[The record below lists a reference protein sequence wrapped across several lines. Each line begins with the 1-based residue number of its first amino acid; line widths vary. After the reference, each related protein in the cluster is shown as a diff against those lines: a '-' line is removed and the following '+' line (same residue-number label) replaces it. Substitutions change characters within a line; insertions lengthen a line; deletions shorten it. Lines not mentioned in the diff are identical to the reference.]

1 MRVFLVQPSGNSQF
15 PVPPLGLGYLAAV
28 LERRGFEV
36 KIIDLNVESLGT
48 LEEHLSRERPEVVGV
63 SCAVGNTRE
72 AFAVVSKVKGQF
84 PECFVVVGGPYAS
97 IMSKEMLVRHR
108 EIDATVVGEGEATL
122 VELMERLQ
130 NKQGLNNVNGL
141 IFRDGSKIRS
151 NPSRDPV
158 DALDS
163 LPFPDREKLP
173 MKFYRQYAGVLF
185 TSRGCPYQCVF
196 CSRSV
201 FGRRWRG
208 HSPEYVL
215 TEIEH
220 LIKQYGVTDLSF
232 LDDNF
237 TFDLDRAEKILEGI
251 IAKKWKLSLYF
262 WNGIRVDSVNEGLL
276 AKMKKAGC
284 TAINYGVESV
294 DPEVLVKIAK
304 GITLDQVD
312 KTIRLTR
319 EAGIRANVF
328 LMVGNPGDTAKAFG
342 KIRKFVQ
349 RVKVDGVHLSLATP
363 IPGTEFWSWVNKNGD
378 WLGYDREELL
388 DWPIDDVEDAYP
400 VFETPDFTAKQRTE
414 TFRKTRKYLTEKKLL
429 L

>member
-1 MRVFLVQPSGNSQF
+1 MRALLIQPFSNNQF
-15 PVPPLGLGYLAAV
+15 PVPPLGLGYLAAM
-28 LERRGFEV
+28 LEKRGFEV
-36 KIIDLNVESLGT
+36 KIIDLNVESPRA
-48 LEEHLSRERPEVVGV
+48 LEEHLSRKRPEVVGV
-63 SCAVGNTRE
+63 SCTVGNARR
-72 AFAVVSKVKGQF
+72 AFTVVSKVKSHF

-97 IMSKEMLVRHR
+97 IMGENVLARHW
-108 EIDATVVGEGEATL
+108 EIDAAVAGEGETTL
-122 VELMERLQ
+122 VELMERLHC
-130 NKQGLNNVNGL
+130 KQGLNDVNGL
-141 IFRDGSKIRS
+141 IFRDGSKTRS
-151 NPSRDPV
+151 NPPRDPV
-158 DALDS
+158 EPVDT

-173 MKFYRQYAGVLF
+173 MKFYRENAGVLF

-215 TEIEH
+215 REIEH
-220 LIKQYGVTDLSF
+220 LVKHYGVTGLSF

-262 WNGIRVDSVNEGLL
+262 WNGIRVDSINEGLL
-276 AKMKKAGC
+276 TKMKKAGC

-294 DPEVLVKIAK
+294 DPEVLAKIAK
-304 GITLDQVD
+304 GITMDQVH

-319 EAGIRANVF
+319 AAGIKANVF
-328 LMVGNPGDTAKAFG
+328 LMVGNPGDTAKVFD
-342 KIRKFVQ
+342 KITKFVE

-363 IPGTEFWSWVNKNGD
+363 IPGTEFWSWVNKNGR
-378 WLGYDREELL
+378 WLGHDRIELL
-388 DWPIDDVEDAYP
+388 DWPIDDIEDAYA
-400 VFETPDFTAKQRTE
+400 VFETLDFTAKQRTE
-414 TFRKTRKYLTEKKLL
+414 AFRKTRKYLAEKKLL

>member
-1 MRVFLVQPSGNSQF
+1 MRVVLVQPSGGSQF

-36 KIIDLNVESLGT
+36 KIIDLNVESSGA

-63 SCAVGNTRE
+63 SCAVGNARE
-72 AFAVVSKVKGQF
+72 AFTVVSNVKSHF

-97 IMSKEMLVRHR
+97 VMGEDMLVRHW
-108 EIDATVVGEGEATL
+108 EIDAAVIGEGEATF

-130 NKQGLNNVNGL
+130 SMQALNDINGL
-141 IFRDGSKIRS
+141 IFHDGSKTRS

-158 DALDS
+158 EVLDS
-163 LPFPDREKLP
+163 LPSPNREKLP
-173 MKFYRQYAGVLF
+173 MKLYRENAGVVF

-215 TEIEH
+215 KEIELLVKH
-220 LIKQYGVTDLSF
+220 YRVAGLSF

-237 TFDLDRAEKILEGI
+237 TFDLDRAEKIMEGM

-262 WNGIRVDSVNEGLL
+262 WNGIRVDSIDEGLL
-276 AKMKKAGC
+276 TRMKKAGC

-294 DPEVLVKIAK
+294 DPEVLAKTAK
-304 GITLDQVD
+304 GITIDQVE

-319 EAGIRANVF
+319 EAGIKANVF
-328 LMVGNPGDTAKAFG
+328 LMVGNPGDTAKVFDET
-342 KIRKFVQ
+342 RKFVE

-363 IPGTEFWSWVNKNGD
+363 IPGTEFWSWVNKNGR
-378 WLGYDREELL
+378 WLSYDREELL

-400 VFETPDFTAKQRTE
+400 VFETLDFTAKQRTE
-414 TFRKTRKYLTEKKLL
+414 AFRKTRKYLAEKRLL